1 VADAPSDG
9 TDHRDSSFFA
19 FFSAGVTFLG
29 AVSSPGTRSIEVR
42 FFAGSVSFMTEG
54 PRFTTHMS
62 DEDALMWNVEKDP
75 ILRSTIVA
83 VAIFD
88 GVPDF
93 DRLRDR
99 INRAT
104 CLIPRL
110 RQHVQSP
117 PFRLGPPRWS
127 VEQTFDIDFHLRR
140 MRLPEPGTERALRD
154 VLQPIATAG
163 FDRARPL
170 WEFTLIEGLVGADG
184 TECAAFAMKVHHSV
198 TDGVGGMALLAH
210 LVDLT
215 ADAVEPIGETPASPP
230 AESMDGVGLIR
241 DSLRHS
247 SRRIL
252 GITQRI
258 PGTARDAAW
267 AMLHDPIGSGL
278 GIARTAA
285 SIGRALAPAT
295 VPMSPVMRYRGLGRR
310 LDFFDLSIDDIKR
323 AGKATE
329 GSVNDVFVASV
340 VGGLN
345 RYHERHGDCPES
357 LRMTLPINLRREGDD
372 AAGNH
377 FAPAR
382 FAIPV
387 TIADPRERVR
397 AVRALVHQQRAEP
410 FLQLTG
416 PLAGVLNRL
425 PTTTTTALFGG
436 MLKCCDFVAT
446 NVPGAPVPVYAG
458 GARVDRMYAFAPP
471 AGSAVNVSL
480 ISHVDTCCIGLV
492 TDTTAVPD
500 PDVLVECIR
509 EGFDELLSLS

>member
-1 VADAPSDG
+1 
-9 TDHRDSSFFA
+9 
-19 FFSAGVTFLG
+19 
-29 AVSSPGTRSIEVR
+29 
-42 FFAGSVSFMTEG
+42 
-54 PRFTTHMS
+54 MS

-93 DRLRDR
+93 KRLRDR

-110 RQHVQSP
+110 RQRVLSP
-117 PFRLGPPRWS
+117 PFRLGPPRWA
-127 VEQTFDIDFHLRR
+127 VEQTFDIEFHLRR
-140 MRLPEPGTERALRD
+140 MRLPEPGTDRALLD

-170 WEFTLIEGLVGADG
+170 WEFTLIEGLTGPDG
-184 TECAAFAMKVHHSV
+184 SERAAFAMKVHHSV
-198 TDGVGGMALLAH
+198 TDGVGGMALLAN
-210 LVDLT
+210 LVDLS
-215 ADAVEPIGETPASPP
+215 ADAAEPVGDAPAGP
-230 AESMDGVGLIR
+230 APEPMDALGLIR
-241 DSLRHS
+241 DSLVHS
-247 SRRIL
+247 SRRL
-252 GITQRI
+252 MGVTRRI
-258 PGTARDAAW
+258 PGTARDAAS
-267 AMLHDPIGSGL
+267 AVLHDPIGSSLAL
-278 GIARTAA
+278 GRTAA

-295 VPMSPVMRYRGLGRR
+295 VPMSPVMRDRGLGRR
-310 LDFFDLSIDDIKR
+310 LHFFDLSLDDIKR

-329 GSVNDVFVASV
+329 GSINDVFVASV
-340 VGGLN
+340 VGGLH
-345 RYHERHGDCPES
+345 RYHERHGDCPDA

-372 AAGNH
+372 AAGNR

-397 AVRALVHQQRAEP
+397 AIRALVQQQRAEP

-471 AGSAVNVSL
+471 AGAAVNVSL
-480 ISHVDTCCIGLV
+480 ISHVDVCCIGLV

-500 PDVLVECIR
+500 ADVLVACIR